1 MSQPQQSTPSSSSKM
16 WDKTKVFGKKTF
28 DKGWDA
34 LDKLGG
40 PVNRLSNKLG
50 AEAFWPMSIDKESD
64 KAARILR
71 SFCKEGVY
79 IDEKAESAPPVSGPE
94 AANNKEKEKI
104 DKPRGKQKVLKKIPS
119 EVIREAKGLAV
130 FTAMRWGWGFS
141 GAGGSGIL
149 IARDPQTGQWTE
161 PSGIL
166 LHTAGVGFLA
176 GADIYD
182 CVMVINTY
190 EALEAFTKLRVTLGS
205 EVSVAAGPIGMGGV
219 VESEVHKRRAPIW
232 TYMKSK
238 GLYGGIQIDGSIIV
252 ERSDE
257 NEKFYGRRVPVKDI
271 LAGQVRSNNPS
282 VKGLVHTIQSAAGQA
297 NFDQAPAGV
306 QIPTGPSP
314 SDIPPEQ
321 LAQSDMFHAQAPGA
335 PPPEAVQHNPEQ
347 YQVPPNSNLPSNQP
361 PPNQG
366 QYHPEQ
372 YNQGPPNPHAGYN
385 QGPPSGAQYPS
396 EQYNQG
402 PPNTHA
408 SYSQAPPANAEYYSG
423 QHNQVPQNKY

>member
-1 MSQPQQSTPSSSSKM
+1 MSQPQNNTASSTGKM

-28 DKGWDA
+28 DKGWEA

-50 AEAFWPMSIDKESD
+50 AEAFWPMSIDKECD

-71 SFCKEGVY
+71 SFCKDGVY
-79 IDEKAESAPPVSGPE
+79 IDAKADSAPPVSGSE
-94 AANNKEKEKI
+94 ASAPNKPNKEPS
-104 DKPRGKQKVLKKIPS
+104 DKPRGKQKVLKKIPA
-119 EVIREAKGLAV
+119 EVVRQAKGLAI

-149 IARDPQTGQWTE
+149 IARDPQTGAWTE

-205 EVSVAAGPIGMGGV
+205 EVSVAAGPVGMGGV

-252 ERSDE
+252 ERCDE

-271 LAGQVRSNNPS
+271 LAGQVRSNNAS
-282 VKGLVHTIQSAAGQA
+282 VRGLVHTIQSAAGQA
-297 NFDQAPAGV
+297 NFDQPPADA

-321 LAQSDMFHAQAPGA
+321 LANSNMFHAQAPGA

-347 YQVPPNSNLPSNQP
+347 YQVPPNSNLPYHQP
-361 PPNQG
+361 PPEQHPQG
-366 QYHPEQ
+366 PQNPPMGYP
-372 YNQGPPNPHAGYN
+372 QGPPAD
-385 QGPPSGAQYPS
+385 AQYHS
-396 EQYNQG
+396 QQYNPG
-402 PPNTHA
+402 PPNNNA
-408 SYSQAPPANAEYYSG
+408 SYSQAPSANADYYSGQG
-423 QHNQVPQNKY
+423 QHNQVPPNKY